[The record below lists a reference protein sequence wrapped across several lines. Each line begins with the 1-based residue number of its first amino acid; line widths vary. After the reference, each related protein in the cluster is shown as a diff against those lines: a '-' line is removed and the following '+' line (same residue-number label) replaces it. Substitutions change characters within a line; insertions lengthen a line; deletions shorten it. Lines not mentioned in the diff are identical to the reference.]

1 MNSNIFNYHAV
12 RSFLRQLLIQEKFK
26 KITPPDY
33 LKNKCYIDNK
43 YAFYLG
49 IDAVIK
55 YEQIIDNER
64 YLENYINDLKKVFS
78 IYHNYNH
85 IKNGIYSIISK
96 FVSMKLSI
104 NNVHTFKAREEILR
118 YIYNKYIVDGYFYFG
133 FSSNY
138 QNEIRFVGIRSNTF
152 FLDDGLNHINEVFN
166 KYSGK
171 NLFLNNNTTITDDI
185 IVATYFALLSPYYL
199 TDIVENPIFKNSN
212 INKDCFYRHDI
223 VNIKNSIR
231 KVCSLEGLDECS
243 TNEVVNSFI
252 NYYTLCC
259 KKEIKPCLAKISRR
273 SLNKNKLKDID
284 QIVKD
289 TDIKLVSAVGLI
301 LESRYISSNI
311 ATNILPSDIEIISL
325 PTYQEFLTEP
335 NNLNL
340 VNKIKVDV
348 EKVKSGEY
356 VIDNSIKANSYGIIS
371 LAYIGLLF
379 IIVGIILT
387 LCISFIGG

>member
-55 YEQIIDNER
+55 YEQIIDDER

-78 IYHNYNH
+78 IYRNYNH

-289 TDIKLVSAVGLI
+289 TDIKLASAVGLI

>member
-1 MNSNIFNYHAV
+1 
-12 RSFLRQLLIQEKFK
+12 
-26 KITPPDY
+26 
-33 LKNKCYIDNK
+33 
-43 YAFYLG
+43 
-49 IDAVIK
+49 
-55 YEQIIDNER
+55 
-64 YLENYINDLKKVFS
+64 
-78 IYHNYNH
+78 
-85 IKNGIYSIISK
+85 
-96 FVSMKLSI
+96 MKLSI